1 MKTLM
6 KSIYAFGLFC
16 VTLLIYSCSDDNNVV
31 ETKEN
36 YNEKGMLYKSVTS
49 DEYLKATDL
58 EKRFIDQIDAAV
70 NSIDILKKNNPSLN
84 YEAIISIDKDAKNK
98 LTNSIMIGLVDNS
111 LDAQSDKNARKAAP
125 DGKCHVCG
133 LSSAYSCVKEIG
145 QYMDSH
151 HTNTVSATITRGSD
165 GCVDIA
171 YH

>member
-1 MKTLM
+1 MKNLTT
-6 KSIYAFGLFC
+6 KSIFALCFMCATMF
-16 VTLLIYSCSDDNNVV
+16 LIYSCSEDKSLI

-36 YNEKGMLYKSVTS
+36 YKEQTLIFKLVTS
-49 DEYLKATDL
+49 DEYLNATDL

-70 NSIDILKKNNPSLN
+70 NAIDILKKNNSSLD
-84 YEAIISIDKDAKNK
+84 YEAIISIDKDSKNK

-111 LDAQSDKNARKAAP
+111 SDANSRVAKP

-133 LSSAYSCVKEIG
+133 LSSAMSCVKEVG
-145 QYMDSH
+145 EYMDAH
-151 HTNTVSATITRGSD
+151 HTDHVTATITRSG